1 MDVWQ
6 LAYFS
11 VLSAAVGEVGSVVE
25 RGERRVLLVG
35 SEDVLSPLPA
45 AAEHIYK
52 EFVSWT
58 FL

>member
-1 MDVWQ
+1 M
-6 LAYFS
+6 
-11 VLSAAVGEVGSVVE
+11 VE
-25 RGERRVLLVG
+25 RGDRRVLLVG